1 MAREGRAARRGLG
14 VGPRR
19 TVDRVWGADF
29 LGPSVKVVSVWI
41 FGAFFSLLG
50 NGRIGLLVKGVA
62 VERRGAR
69 TYVQ

>member
-1 MAREGRAARRGLG
+1 M
-14 VGPRR
+14 GPPVR
-19 TVDRVWGADF
+19 
-29 LGPSVKVVSVWI
+29 VVSVWI

-62 VERRGAR
+62 VERRGTR